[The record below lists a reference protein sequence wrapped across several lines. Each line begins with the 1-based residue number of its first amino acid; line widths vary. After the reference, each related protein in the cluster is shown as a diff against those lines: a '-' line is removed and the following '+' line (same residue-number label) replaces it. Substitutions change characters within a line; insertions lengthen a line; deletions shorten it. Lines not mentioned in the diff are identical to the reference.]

1 MSQPTNVLP
10 TLRYALRLVRA
21 GTAPNASNFLSQG
34 HMGAIPMPPQER
46 PDTVAA
52 SGGLVDQD
60 LLVDGSSSEE
70 ESEGGWD
77 EKAFTPVSKKSRAEG
92 GWTEQAEDD
101 LMLTR

>member
-1 MSQPTNVLP
+1 
-10 TLRYALRLVRA
+10 
-21 GTAPNASNFLSQG
+21 
-34 HMGAIPMPPQER
+34 MPPQER